1 MYKQKIKHLQH
12 EHLNDIAELNADS
25 LASSELMEKE
35 QEHLEEELRKTITRV
50 DIQEINFEHT
60 EKELELVCRTKH
72 TFPFTLI
79 ISIVLPGCIG
89 KILSTFEEKNLHISV
104 LK

>member
-25 LASSELMEKE
+25 LASNELMEKE

-50 DIQEINFEHT
+50 DIQEINFKHT
-60 EKELELVCRTKH
+60 KKELELVCSTKH

-79 ISIVLPGCIG
+79 IFVVLLGCSR
-89 KILSTFEEKNLHISV
+89 KILCHLFHF
-104 LK
+104 

>member
-25 LASSELMEKE
+25 LASNELMEKE

-50 DIQEINFEHT
+50 DIQEINFKHT
-60 EKELELVCRTKH
+60 KELELVCSTKH

-79 ISIVLPGCIG
+79 IFVVLPGCSR
-89 KILSTFEEKNLHISV
+89 KILCHLFHF
-104 LK
+104 